1 MDTGKT
7 ETSRP
12 WMAVGQ
18 EITALLERIEAKSFF
33 RLVQAF
39 EDDARRWFFSGQG
52 RSGLVAEM
60 AAMRFMHLGRAVH
73 VAGEAT
79 APSIRHGDGLV
90 IVSGSG
96 ETSTSVNFARIAKGE
111 NADVVLVTHK
121 PESTL
126 AGLADAVL
134 VVPVDKTEQFG
145 GSLFEQVSLIL
156 LDAVVVELARGV
168 SDAHRHMHYRHAN
181 LQ

>member
-1 MDTGKT
+1 VDTEKT

-12 WMAVGQ
+12 WMAMGQ
-18 EITALLERIEAKSFF
+18 EIAALLERIDAKSFF

-39 EDDARRWFFSGQG
+39 EDDGRRWFFSGQG

-60 AAMRFMHLGRAVH
+60 AAMRFMHLGRAAH

-79 APSIRHGDGLV
+79 APSIRQGDGLV

-111 NADVVLVTHK
+111 NAEVVLVTHNA
-121 PESTL
+121 ESTL
-126 AGLADAVL
+126 ADLADAAL

-156 LDAVVVELARGV
+156 LDAVITELARGV
-168 SDAHRHMHYRHAN
+168 PDAYRHMHYRHAN